1 MIQLE
6 KNGRVGTIIINRPP
20 ANSYEINILT
30 LLANTIEQAN
40 NDKDIK
46 VVVIKSASEK
56 FFVAGADIKIF
67 GANDTATNKL
77 MVDAARLVCQRI
89 TSSPKIFVVLLS
101 GHALG
106 GGLELAMA
114 CDIRLAAEGKYL
126 LGLPEVNLGLMPGNG
141 GAVRLVNLIGAS
153 KALEL
158 MLTGDPILPQ
168 KAYELGLINQLFTKE
183 SFEEETNK
191 YIQKLASMP
200 AMAMT
205 AIKQYVYRSTG
216 VSVQEGLDLET
227 ELVDPLYDSED
238 ATEGYK
244 AFVEKRTPNFK

>member
-1 MIQLE
+1 M
-6 KNGRVGTIIINRPP
+6 
-20 ANSYEINILT
+20 
-30 LLANTIEQAN
+30 
-40 NDKDIK
+40 
-46 VVVIKSASEK
+46 
-56 FFVAGADIKIF
+56 AGADIKIF

-216 VSVQEGLDLET
+216 VSVQ
-227 ELVDPLYDSED
+227 
-238 ATEGYK
+238 A
-244 AFVEKRTPNFK
+244 